1 MGQGGMMMGQ
11 GGMMMG
17 QGGTMM
23 GQGAMM
29 GPGGAI
35 MTMMMGHAGMMALA
49 DRVEGRIAFLRAE
62 LRITDAQQAQW
73 NAFAAALRAGADSV
87 RTARGPAAPMT
98 AAPTTAAPMGLL
110 VQLDQHQRTLTARLE
125 AIRAVRPALE
135 QLYVVLSDEQKA
147 TLEQLAPM
155 HVGMM

>member
-1 MGQGGMMMGQ
+1 MMMGQ

-17 QGGTMM
+17 QGGAMM

-29 GPGGAI
+29 GPGGP
-35 MTMMMGHAGMMALA
+35 MMMMMMGHAGMMALA

-73 NAFAAALRAGADSV
+73 NAFAAALRAGADSI
-87 RTARGPAAPMT
+87 RGARGPAAPMT
-98 AAPTTAAPMGLL
+98 TAPTGALAL
-110 VQLDQHQRTLTARLE
+110 LDQHQRTLTARLE

-135 QLYVVLSDEQKA
+135 QLYAVLSDEQKA
-147 TLEQLAPM
+147 TLDQLAPM